1 MITIA
6 DISIKFGERTIL
18 ANLNWS
24 INEGS
29 RIGLV
34 GDNGAGKTTL
44 LKALTGIQQLDKGTI
59 SIPKI
64 LKTGYLPQDLVELQD
79 STLIDFIREETGIAK
94 LEKEIT
100 ELETAVEHSARG
112 SGEYKSLLNQ
122 LENKRKIYENRDGYS
137 FDAMAKKVLK
147 GLGFSEDDSN
157 RKCSDFSGGWKMRIL
172 LASVLLSEPDIL
184 LLDEPTN
191 HLDTESMEW
200 LEGWLSSFPGTI
212 IAISHDRR
220 FLDKICRQIAEV
232 YRGTITLFKGNLSQY
247 QTVKEKNRELQER
260 ALKKQHKEIEK
271 TEAFISRF
279 RYKASKASQVQS
291 RIRKLEKMEVV
302 NTIEK
307 GISVHLR
314 FPPCERSGYEVV
326 KLDNVSQAYDGK
338 QVFSGINF
346 SVTRGQKIALVGVNG
361 AGKSTLSRLLGNEE
375 PPFLGKVIHGHK
387 VKIGF
392 FSQESSKNLNYENS
406 IWQEIAPI
414 GSLNEQEKKGLLGS
428 FLFSGDDIHKPI
440 SVLSGGEKSRLA
452 LLKILLED
460 FNFLILDEPTNHL
473 DMKTRELFQQALLS
487 YDGTLIIVSHDRYF
501 LDELVERVIE
511 IRNGKLFDYPGNY
524 SYFIEKRTASL
535 TGPMGNGYIGNVESE
550 KQKNN
555 SDPRQK
561 KREEAEKRNHLFQI
575 RKKIMIRLKPV
586 EERISSLENERSGL
600 DERLCCSEHLQN
612 SGKVQE
618 ILKRRSEIENELE
631 SLILE
636 WENLMM
642 ELEAVSETV

>member
-220 FLDKICRQIAEV
+220 FLDKICRQIAEI

-291 RIRKLEKMEVV
+291 RLRKLEKMEVV

-338 QVFSGINF
+338 QVFSGVTF

-361 AGKSTLSRLLGNEE
+361 AGKSTLSRLLGKEE

-392 FSQESSKNLNYENS
+392 FSQESSKNLNYGNS
-406 IWQEIAPI
+406 IWQEIVPI

-511 IRNGKLFDYPGNY
+511 IRNGRLFDYPGNY

-535 TGPMGNGYIGNVESE
+535 TGPLENGYIGNVGSE
-550 KQKNN
+550 KQKSN

-575 RKKIMIRLKPV
+575 RKKVLIRLKPV

-612 SGKVQE
+612 SEKVQE